1 MSDGAKRP
9 RRPAVFLD
17 RDGVLNEDT
26 EYIGSPDRIVW
37 IPGVAAAIRRLN
49 EAGYYVFVVTNQ
61 SGVARGKFTE
71 QDVTTLHDWMRMQLQ
86 QQGARIDDIRY
97 CPYLPDAALPQY
109 RKHSDWRKPGPGMIL
124 DLIRTWPVERDGS
137 FLIGDKEIDMQA
149 ARVAGIEGFRFGG
162 GDLSVFV
169 EDSLSAMKRRK
180 C

>member
-1 MSDGAKRP
+1 VNKGAKRP

-37 IPGVAAAIRRLN
+37 TPGVAAAIRRLN
-49 EAGYYVFVVTNQ
+49 EAGYHVFVVTNQ

-71 QDVTTLHDWMRMQLQ
+71 QDVEALHNWMRAQLQ
-86 QQGARIDDIRY
+86 REGARIDDIRY
-97 CPYLPDAALPQY
+97 CPYLPDAALPPY
-109 RKHSDWRKPGPGMIL
+109 RKQSDWRKPGPGMIL
-124 DLIRTWPVERDGS
+124 DLMHAWPVERDGS

-149 ARVAGIEGFRFGG
+149 ARAAGIEGIRFGG

-169 EDSLSAMKRRK
+169 ENILSAMKRPK
-180 C
+180 S